1 MKINISVVIPI
12 YNEIGSLPDLCQQLN
27 TVLTTL
33 KPFEI
38 IFIDDGST
46 DGSGDYL
53 HGLATEDENVILIQF
68 QRNYGKAAALAEG
81 FRQAQGEYI
90 VTIDGDLQDDP
101 AEIPNL
107 LKKIEAGYD
116 LVSGWKKDRKDP
128 IGKKI
133 PSRFF
138 NFITRVFTG
147 VKIHDFNCGL
157 KIYRKSVIKTLDLY
171 GGRHRYIPAL
181 AGQKN
186 FKITEIAVN
195 HRPRLHG
202 ESKYGGAR
210 LFHGFFDLLSV
221 LFLGRYNQSPLYLFG
236 QIGFFT
242 TITGLIIELY
252 VMYLKYS
259 LGEPFQ
265 KHVALLLF
273 GILIIVVGIQF
284 FSIGLIGEMIAQ
296 ANQGKET
303 RIKSLVKKTL

>member
-12 YNEIGSLPDLCQQLN
+12 YNEIGSLPDLCRQLN
-27 TVLTTL
+27 TVLTAL

-46 DGSGDYL
+46 DGSSDYL
-53 HGLATEDENVILIQF
+53 HELAIEDENVTLIQF

-107 LKKIEAGYD
+107 LKKIKSGYD

-128 IGKKI
+128 IGKTI
-133 PSRFF
+133 PSRLF

-157 KIYRKSVIKTLDLY
+157 KIYRKSVVKTLDLY

-186 FKITEIAVN
+186 FRITEITVN

-242 TITGLIIELY
+242 TFAGLMTEFY
-252 VMYLKYS
+252 VLYLKYG

-265 KHVALLLF
+265 KHVALLMF
-273 GILIIVVGIQF
+273 GILIIVVGVQF

-296 ANQGKET
+296 ANQGKEIRVKT
-303 RIKSLVKKTL
+303 LVK

>member
-1 MKINISVVIPI
+1 MKIKISVVVPV
-12 YNEIGSLPDLCQQLN
+12 YNEIGSLRELYGQLVA
-27 TVLTTL
+27 VLTPL
-33 KPFEI
+33 QPFEI

-46 DGSGDYL
+46 DGSTAFL
-53 HGLATEDENVILIQF
+53 NTLAASENNVTTIQF
-68 QRNYGKAAALAEG
+68 QRNYGKAAALSDG
-81 FRQAQGEYI
+81 FQQAQGEYI
-90 VTIDGDLQDDP
+90 VTMDGDLQDDP
-101 AEIPNL
+101 AEITNL
-107 LKKIEAGYD
+107 FKKIEEGYD

-128 IGKKI
+128 IGKTI
-133 PSRFF
+133 PSKLF
-138 NFITRVFTG
+138 NFITRLFTG

-157 KIYRKSVIKTLDLY
+157 KIYRQNVVKTLDLY

-195 HRPRLHG
+195 HKPRLHG

-236 QIGFFT
+236 QLGFFT
-242 TITGLIIELY
+242 TLTGILTEFY
-252 VMYLKYS
+252 VLYLKYG

-265 KHVALLLF
+265 KHVALLMF

-303 RIKSLVKKTL
+303 RVKSLVKKTL

>member
-27 TVLTTL
+27 IVLTAL
-33 KPFEI
+33 KPYEI
-38 IFIDDGST
+38 VFIDDGST
-46 DGSGDYL
+46 DGSSEYL
-53 HGLATEDENVILIQF
+53 HTLALEDVNVTLIQF
-68 QRNYGKAAALAEG
+68 QRNYGKASALAEG
-81 FRQAQGEYI
+81 FGQAQGDYI

-107 LKKIEAGYD
+107 LKKIDEGYD
-116 LVSGWKKDRKDP
+116 LVSGWKKNRKDP
-128 IGKKI
+128 LGKKI
-133 PSRFF
+133 PSKFF
-138 NFITRVFTG
+138 NFITRIFTG
-147 VKIHDFNCGL
+147 VNIHDFNCGL
-157 KIYRKSVIKTLDLY
+157 KIYRKSVVKTLDLY

-195 HRPRLHG
+195 HRPRLYG

-242 TITGLIIELY
+242 TITGLIIEFY
-252 VMYLKYS
+252 VLYLKYG
-259 LGEPFQ
+259 LAEPFQ

-296 ANQGKET
+296 ANQGKEI
-303 RIKSLVKKTL
+303 RVKSLVK